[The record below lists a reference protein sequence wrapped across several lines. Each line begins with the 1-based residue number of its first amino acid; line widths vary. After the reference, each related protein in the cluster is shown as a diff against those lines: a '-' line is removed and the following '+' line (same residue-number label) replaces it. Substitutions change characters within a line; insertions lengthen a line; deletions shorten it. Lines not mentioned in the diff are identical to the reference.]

1 MYVVAGFCPTPYV
14 VHHRRGNYYLPKK
27 SQKSQILGQSVSK
40 RLSSYLSASLVF
52 ILETCHFLLRLQIS
66 LHLIIISIQPNILS
80 LKENF

>member
-1 MYVVAGFCPTPYV
+1 MWSQGSAP
-14 VHHRRGNYYLPKK
+14 HHMWYITGEVTITSLKK

-66 LHLIIISIQPNILS
+66 LHLIIISIQPNSLS